1 MKRRIVLIVLGAH
14 LAVLTVFIF
23 SKPKTTTTALQSIR
37 VSTFTYEPPPPKKQ
51 VVATIPLKKTPVVAK
66 KAPTKKPPP
75 PKLKPKPKPTPRASD
90 VLAEV
95 KKNLQK
101 IDRAS
106 TEKKVEAKTV
116 AYATIL
122 MQRLQ
127 SSLNLP
133 EEGNVKLEL
142 ELRADG
148 KVMGVKILQTHSEI
162 NAHYLEEIL
171 PTLFLPSFVGDLQ
184 GQKQHTFTLTVCHDN

>member
-1 MKRRIVLIVLGAH
+1 MLAKPAVTTH
-14 LAVLTVFIF
+14 LV
-23 SKPKTTTTALQSIR
+23 QSIR
-37 VSTFTYEPPPPKKQ
+37 VSTYSYEPVPKKPVMAKASPQ
-51 VVATIPLKKTPVVAK
+51 KKSPVT
-66 KAPTKKPPP
+66 KAAPKKKPPP
-75 PKLKPKPKPTPRASD
+75 PKAKPKPKPKPKASD

-101 IDRAS
+101 IDQAS
-106 TEKKVEAKTV
+106 SEKKVEPKTV
-116 AYATIL
+116 AYASIL

-127 SSLNLP
+127 SSLHLP

-148 KVMGVKILQTHSEI
+148 KVMGVKILQTHSES
-162 NAHYLEEIL
+162 NAQYLKEVL

-184 GQKQHTFTLTVCHDN
+184 GKKQHTFTLTVCHDN